1 LNIFK
6 KWAVVGF
13 KDETGIG
20 RMCQDIRSVLGIG
33 KHMVAPSERL
43 ASKNNFLDSEY
54 LMTESLS
61 MDELCHQL
69 KGLIGII
76 CIERIHWH
84 KLLIKAAKS
93 LGLKIICVPMW
104 EWFRGT
110 DQDWKIVD
118 RFLCPNL
125 KSLGILKSY
134 GYNNAFIINWTL
146 DISSLPHR
154 KVEGSAHTFIHSVGL
169 IDHDDRKGTKL
180 VIEAFKRVKKTN
192 LKLILRIQ
200 KPSNLQKIDNR
211 IEILTGN
218 LEKPSELYKEGQVAI
233 QPSRMEGLGF
243 MVLEPICCGLPVI
256 TTNGAPMNE
265 YVQNKNLLI
274 KTNFFKRKAFAYKSA
289 GIKQA
294 FLTNPRI
301 NDLTKKINWCSEN
314 DLSSIS
320 EANRNWA
327 LEQFDTNKLRKEWK
341 EALTF

>member
-1 LNIFK
+1 LNIFE

-13 KDETGIG
+13 KDDTGIG

-33 KHMVAPSERL
+33 KHMVVSSERL
-43 ASKNNFLDSEY
+43 TTKSKFLDGEY
-54 LMTESLS
+54 LMTDSLS
-61 MDELCHQL
+61 LDKLCHQL
-69 KGLIGII
+69 EGLIGII

-84 KLLIKAAKS
+84 RLLIKAAKI

-104 EWFRGT
+104 EWFRGS
-110 DQDWKIVD
+110 DQEWQMVD
-118 RFLCPNL
+118 RFLCPNF
-125 KSLGILKSY
+125 KASSVLKSY
-134 GYNNAFIINWTL
+134 GFNNAINVTWSI
-146 DISSLPHR
+146 DISALPYR
-154 KVEGSAHTFIHSVGL
+154 KIKGCAHTFIHNAGL

-180 VIEAFKRVKKTN
+180 VLEAFKRVRNPN
-192 LKLILRIQ
+192 LKLKLRMQ
-200 KPSNLQKIDNR
+200 KPSNLPKIDKR

-256 TTNGAPMNE
+256 TTNAAPMNE
-265 YVQNKNLLI
+265 YAHNNQLLTQ
-274 KTNFFKRKAFAYKSA
+274 TNFFKRKAFAYKSA

-301 NDLTKKINWCSEN
+301 NDLTRKINWCSKN

-320 EANRNWA
+320 ETNRNWA
-327 LEQFDTNKLRKEWK
+327 LQQFDTNKLKKEWK